1 MEVNYEVRDDITPVR
16 KSRNTTEYMRN
27 YMREYYNKNPLK
39 SRKYRLSCNTRKKYV
54 INDDL
59 IEKYKED
66 IHHVVKIKTLLNEL
80 NPQSLIHFMN
90 EYSSLEFKK
99 IEEK

>member
-1 MEVNYEVRDDITPVR
+1 MILVATFYIFAI
-16 KSRNTTEYMRN
+16 
-27 YMREYYNKNPLK
+27 LK
-39 SRKYRLSCNTRKKYV
+39 KQYF
-54 INDDL
+54 DL